1 MMHWSPPR
9 RSNQKGFTLLEVLVA
24 FVVFAVV
31 FASLIQVL
39 TGSLRNTSRARE
51 LTEAALWAQSYL
63 DTLSLERSLEEGVD
77 TGEFDDVYSYEAVIS
92 IYQPEDLDPQALELI
107 PIDMLLVELT
117 VYWGEG
123 NRERQ
128 AVFVTMRSADRNL
141 RESQRLVRDNA
152 I

>member
-1 MMHWSPPR
+1 MHWSPPR